1 MNMHLLSLFV
11 VLLQLVLL
19 VSGRCSDSTATNIV
33 MSNLGITEID
43 ESLFEDCNPQ
53 AISIDLSGNQIT
65 HINAT
70 AFASYDGGL
79 SQKYIPL
86 FYQLKTLNLN
96 DNQINSIDPN
106 AFKYTKV
113 LETLNMKNN
122 QLQSLESEVFDPI
135 GDTLVTLV
143 VSSNQIASIGMS
155 MFSTNLKTLRNVDL
169 SYNKMTYME
178 AWPYIPPSIIT
189 FNLSYNDV
197 NEFTNRLNW
206 TYDLQE
212 PYHAYVDLRY
222 NKFARWDDE
231 WFRRYQK
238 PNGDFVGDFVTY
250 RLDITKNNWTCDCHM
265 HYMASKIQDSFY
277 RYAESELLHVEC
289 GSPPN
294 LSGQR
299 LMNVDLNEFNC
310 DVVNCS
316 FGCKCTNISETKI
329 LQVDCMNGNLI
340 MLPMKLPD
348 IPDRTITLD
357 VSNNSIW
364 KIDPRPYVD
373 QLVKLNAANN
383 KLVFIDQET
392 VKNMTQSKLSMNISN
407 NNLNF
412 LPNSIQNVQSISIYN
427 NPFICDC
434 NMTWMKGW
442 LELDSIVE
450 PDKSVTCKTTEGDV
464 HKIVDVTESLL
475 DCNYDTEIGLAVG
488 FGILLILVVIGIVWA
503 KRCPYETKVLVFKF
517 FRIHPSDKYKIDE
530 EVKSYDAYISFDDE
544 NIHIRQWV
552 TRKLKKRL
560 EEKKQELFIPV
571 INLQIGEEKA
581 DQIVKSM
588 ENSKRV
594 IIILSDKYDENEW
607 SVFECQQAEMLN
619 PNDGRI
625 IFIKYHPEAED
636 MVQKE
641 PWKSRV
647 KDRKVLAIG
656 EKSSEHR
663 WFWDKLKYELPV
675 K

>member
-1 MNMHLLSLFV
+1 MHQLPLFAVLLLFV
-11 VLLQLVLL
+11 PF
-19 VSGRCSDSTATNIV
+19 VSGQCSDQTLTNID
-33 MSNLGITEID
+33 MSNRGITEID
-43 ESLFEDCNPQ
+43 ESLFANCNSQ

-70 AFASYDGGL
+70 SFASYDGGL
-79 SQKYIPL
+79 SQKYISL
-86 FYQLKTLNLN
+86 FYQLKTLNLD
-96 DNQINSIDPN
+96 DNQISSIDHD
-106 AFKYTKV
+106 AFKYTNV
-113 LETLNMKNN
+113 LETLKMNNN
-122 QLQSLESEVFDPI
+122 QLRSLEAEVFEPI
-135 GDTLVTLV
+135 GNTLVTLEL
-143 VSSNQIASIGMS
+143 SHNEISSIGRS
-155 MFSTNLKTLRNVDL
+155 MFGTNLIRLRIVNL

-178 AWPYIPPSIIT
+178 AWPYIPPSIIR
-189 FNLSYNDV
+189 FDLSHNDV
-197 NEFTNRLNW
+197 NEFKNNLNW

-238 PNGDFVGDFVTY
+238 PGGDFVGDFVTY
-250 RLDITKNNWTCDCHM
+250 RLDITNNNWTCDCHM

-289 GSPPN
+289 GNPPN

-310 DVVNCS
+310 DVANCS
-316 FGCKCTNISETKI
+316 FGCTCTNISETQI
-329 LQVDCMNGNLI
+329 LQVDCMNGNLYK
-340 MLPMKLPD
+340 LPMKLPD

-373 QLVKLNAANN
+373 KLVKLNVANN

-392 VKNMTQSKLSMNISN
+392 VKNETQSKLSMNISN
-407 NNLNF
+407 NNLKF

-427 NPFICDC
+427 NPFMCDC

-450 PDKSVTCKTTEGDV
+450 PDKSVTPQTKRRR
-464 HKIVDVTESLL
+464 HKIIDVTESLL
-475 DCNYDTEIGLAVG
+475 DCNYDTRIGLAVG
-488 FGILLILVVIGIVWA
+488 FV
-503 KRCPYETKVLVFKF
+503 

-530 EVKSYDAYISFDDE
+530 EVKSYDAYISFDDD

-571 INLQIGEEKA
+571 IHATLGEDRA
-581 DQIVKSM
+581 DQIVRSM

-619 PNDGRI
+619 PNEGRI

-636 MVQKE
+636 MVKKE

>member
-1 MNMHLLSLFV
+1 MHQLPLFAVLLLFV
-11 VLLQLVLL
+11 PF
-19 VSGRCSDSTATNIV
+19 VSGQCSDQTLTNID
-33 MSNLGITEID
+33 MSNRGITEID
-43 ESLFEDCNPQ
+43 ESLFANCNPQ

-70 AFASYDGGL
+70 SFASYDGGL
-79 SQKYIPL
+79 SQKYISL
-86 FYQLKTLNLN
+86 FYQLKTLNLD
-96 DNQINSIDPN
+96 DNQISSIDHD

-113 LETLNMKNN
+113 LETLKMNNN
-122 QLQSLESEVFDPI
+122 QLRSLEAEVFEPI

-143 VSSNQIASIGMS
+143 LSHNEIASIGRS
-155 MFSTNLKTLRNVDL
+155 MFGTNLKTLRIVNL

-178 AWPYIPPSIIT
+178 AWPYIPPSIIR
-189 FNLSYNDV
+189 FDLSHNDV
-197 NEFTNRLNW
+197 NEFKNNLNW

-238 PNGDFVGDFVTY
+238 PGGDFVGDFVTY
-250 RLDITKNNWTCDCHM
+250 RLDITNNNWTCDCHM

-289 GSPPN
+289 GNPPN
-294 LSGQR
+294 LSGQG

-310 DVVNCS
+310 DVANCS
-316 FGCKCTNISETKI
+316 FGCTCTNISETQI
-329 LQVDCMNGNLI
+329 LQVDCMNGNLYK
-340 MLPMKLPD
+340 LPMKLPD

-373 QLVKLNAANN
+373 KLVKLNVANN

-407 NNLNF
+407 NNLKF

-427 NPFICDC
+427 NPFMCDC

-450 PDKSVTCKTTEGDV
+450 PDKSVTCQTKEGDV
-464 HKIVDVTESLL
+464 HKIIDVTESLL

-571 INLQIGEEKA
+571 IHATLGEDRA
-581 DQIVKSM
+581 DQIVRSM

-619 PNDGRI
+619 PNEGRI

-636 MVQKE
+636 MVKKE

>member
-1 MNMHLLSLFV
+1 MHQLPLFAQLL
-11 VLLQLVLL
+11 LL
-19 VSGRCSDSTATNIV
+19 VPFVSGQCSDSTVTNID
-33 MSNLGITEID
+33 MSNRGITEID
-43 ESLFEDCNPQ
+43 ELLFSNCNPQ

-70 AFASYDGGL
+70 SFASYDAGL
-79 SQKYIPL
+79 SQKYISL

-96 DNQINSIDPN
+96 DNQIKSINPD
-106 AFKYTKV
+106 AFKYTTV
-113 LETLNMKNN
+113 LDTLNMRNN
-122 QLQSLESEVFDPI
+122 QLRSLESDVFEPI

-143 VSSNQIASIGMS
+143 MSNNEIESIGES
-155 MFSTNLKTLRNVDL
+155 MFGTNLKRLRHVDL

-178 AWPYIPPSIIT
+178 AWPYIPPSIIK
-189 FNLSYNDV
+189 FDLSHNNV

-206 TYDLQE
+206 TYNLQE
-212 PYHAYVDLRY
+212 PYHTFVDLRY
-222 NKFARWDDE
+222 NQFTIWDDQ
-231 WFRRYQK
+231 WLKRYQK
-238 PNGDFVGDFVTY
+238 PGGDFVGDFVT
-250 RLDITKNNWTCDCHM
+250 LQADITNNNWTCDCQM
-265 HYMASKIQDSFY
+265 HYMASKIQKSFY
-277 RYAESELLHVEC
+277 RYAKSELSNVKC
-289 GSPPN
+289 SNPPN
-294 LSGQR
+294 LRGQR
-299 LMNVDLNEFNC
+299 ILTVDLNEFNC
-310 DVVNCS
+310 DVANCS
-316 FGCKCTNISETKI
+316 FGCTCTNISETKI

-340 MLPMKLPD
+340 KLPMELPN
-348 IPDRTITLD
+348 IPNRTIMLD
-357 VSNNSIW
+357 VSNNNIW

-373 QLVKLNAANN
+373 QLVKFNAANN

-392 VKNMTQSKLSMNISN
+392 VKNMTQSNLSMNISN
-407 NNLNF
+407 NNLKF
-412 LPNSIQNVQSISIYN
+412 LPNSIQNIKYISISD
-427 NPFICDC
+427 NPFMCDC

-450 PDKSVTCKTTEGDV
+450 PDKSITCKTKEGDV
-464 HKIVDVTESLL
+464 HKIIDVTESLL

-517 FRIHPSDKYKIDE
+517 FRIHPSDKYKIDD

-552 TRKLKKRL
+552 IRKLKKRL

-571 INLQIGEEKA
+571 IHATLGDDRA
-581 DQIVKSM
+581 DQIVRSM

-619 PNDGRI
+619 PNEGRI

-656 EKSSEHR
+656 EKSSEHQ